1 MIASFFLGFLLQ
13 LAVTELSPLT
23 QLFGTVSLA
32 PAEWGYL
39 ASLSA
44 TPLFIHQIFCIFTKR

>member
-23 QLFGTVSLA
+23 RLFGTVSLA

-39 ASLSA
+39 ASLSV